1 MNIEEQLKDL
11 KNEYQSTKAPS
22 YLIYDSWPKLRLLL
36 TDRKDNLFSGFF
48 KKALIFAALLLVI
61 LVTTAKAS
69 QAAKPGDKL
78 YAVKLATENIASIV
92 TGNQNNKIENRV
104 EEIINLTK
112 NNDGKLNDTV
122 KRYEDTINASKN
134 NTSDK
139 QKQELKNTLIDQEE
153 KLRGAQSS
161 DAQNQK
167 LIEKALQETHEVQ
180 GEIKGEKD
188 NNSNPTDQQKQ
199 DMDKNSNENSR
210 HGSNESRDGN

>member
-1 MNIEEQLKDL
+1 MNIEEQLKNL

-22 YLIYDSWPKLRLLL
+22 YLVYDSWPKLRLQLAN
-36 TDRKDNLFSGFF
+36 KKGNLFSGFF

-122 KRYEDTINASKN
+122 KRYEDTLDASKN

-139 QKQELKNTLIDQEE
+139 QKQELKNTLIDQEQ
-153 KLRGAQSS
+153 KLRGAQTSNS
-161 DAQNQK
+161 QDQK
-167 LIEKALQETHEVQ
+167 LIEKALEKTHEVQ

-188 NNSNPTDQQKQ
+188 NNSNLEEQQKR
-199 DMDKNSNENSR
+199 DTDKNSNENNR
-210 HGSNESRDGN
+210 HGSNDSRDGN